1 MTGEKLKRG
10 VRILGGRE
18 VPVVVTPRLAGKGP
32 HVVGT
37 ARSLLKGM
45 RLTGSY
51 FRPSTVVTRQYPE
64 NRKTLKLP
72 ERFRARLKLINDA
85 GGHHKCT
92 GCKLCQKACPN
103 NSLRVLTRKGPVTQ
117 KNELDRYIWR
127 QDSCI
132 VCNACVQ
139 ACPFDALEMTGDFE
153 SAVYDRRLLIFTLN
167 RYAGPP
173 ASVLDQ
179 AAPADREKM
188 MEPRDVYGGPTP
200 MNGQAMPEVPPL
212 AAAQGSAGGAA
223 GTSSAAKA
231 DNKEGA
237 DS

>member
-1 MTGEKLKRG
+1 MTGEKPKRS

-18 VPVVVTPRLAGKGP
+18 VPVIVMPRLPGKGP
-32 HVVGT
+32 HV
-37 ARSLLKGM
+37 ARSAISLLKGM

-51 FRPSTVVTRQYPE
+51 FRPSKVVTRQYPE

-72 ERFRARLKLINDA
+72 ERFRARLKLIDDA

-103 NSLRVLTRKGPVTQ
+103 DSIRVLTRKGPVTQ

-139 ACPFDALEMTGDFE
+139 ACPFGALEMTGDFE
-153 SAVYDRRLLIFTLN
+153 SAVYDRRLLIHTLN

-179 AAPADREKM
+179 AAEAEREKM
-188 MEPRDVYGGPTP
+188 MEPRDAYGGPTP

-212 AAAQGSAGGAA
+212 LAAPPGDGEGAPSAG
-223 GTSSAAKA
+223 KP